1 MVVSQYSACR
11 SVRNKR
17 PNFAMSFLLVAS
29 HGPGAGKTSVAAGLA
44 TLIARSGAT
53 VSVCKPLSP
62 AGRTDPD
69 AIYFAQ
75 NFRGGVAVASGDD
88 STSLDAAANA
98 VRSLSGISEHT
109 LVEVANPANGSGI
122 SSAITTG
129 LVERLSARVVAV
141 FGYDAALSA
150 VLVSSSVAALGR
162 SLAGVIVNQ
171 TARYR
176 AAETGR
182 ILDEV
187 SRAGIPVVAALP
199 EDRPLLSLT
208 MNQLERQLGGRW
220 ELEPSDGDEW
230 VDRFLIG
237 GNIMDSGEGYFGRF
251 SNQAVITRA
260 ERPDI
265 QMACLMQDTRCLVL
279 TGGARPTE
287 YIRVEAAKRDV
298 PVLLVDGDTVAT
310 ADAVGNLLGVVVPH
324 HAHKADRMADL
335 LAGRIDVNDLL
346 R

>member
-1 MVVSQYSACR
+1 M
-11 SVRNKR
+11 SV
-17 PNFAMSFLLVAS
+17 LLVAS

-69 AIYFAQ
+69 AVYFSE

-88 STSLDAAANA
+88 SDSLDAAASA

-109 LVEVANPANGSGI
+109 LVEVANPASGSGI

-129 LVERLSARVVAV
+129 LVERLSARVIAV

-150 VLVSSSVAALGR
+150 VSVSGSVAPLGDAV
-162 SLAGVIVNQ
+162 AGIIVNQ
-171 TARYR
+171 TPRYR
-176 AAETGR
+176 AAATARLLG
-182 ILDEV
+182 EV
-187 SRAGIPVVAALP
+187 SAAGIPVVAAIP

-208 MNQLERQLGGRW
+208 MNQLEQQLGGHW

-237 GNIMDSGEGYFGRF
+237 GNIMDSGAGYFGRY

-265 QMACLMQDTRCLVL
+265 QMASLMQDTRCLVL

-298 PVLLVDGDTVAT
+298 PVLLVDGGTVAT
-310 ADAVGNLLGVVVPH
+310 ADAVGNLLGAVVPH
-324 HAHKADRMADL
+324 HAHKAERMADL
-335 LAGRIDVNDLL
+335 LAERIDVAALL
-346 R
+346 

>member
-1 MVVSQYSACR
+1 
-11 SVRNKR
+11 
-17 PNFAMSFLLVAS
+17 MSTILVTS

-44 TLIARSGAT
+44 TLIARSGAS

-88 STSLDAAANA
+88 AASLDAAASA
-98 VRSLSGISEHT
+98 VRSLVGISEHT
-109 LVEVANPANGSGI
+109 LVEVANPASGSGVA
-122 SSAITTG
+122 SAITIG

-150 VLVSSSVAALGR
+150 VAVSSNVAPLG
-162 SLAGVIVNQ
+162 SNLAGVIVNQ
-171 TARYR
+171 TPRYR
-176 AAETGR
+176 AAATARMLGE
-182 ILDEV
+182 I
-187 SRAGIPVVAALP
+187 SAAGIPAVAALP

-208 MNQLERQLGGRW
+208 MNQLEHQLGGRW

-237 GNIMDSGEGYFGRF
+237 GNIMDSGAGYFGRYAH
-251 SNQAVITRA
+251 QAVITRA

-265 QMACLMQDTRCLVL
+265 QMASLMQDTRCLVL

-298 PVLLVDGDTVAT
+298 PVLLVDGGTVAT
-310 ADAVGNLLGVVVPH
+310 ADAVGNLLGAVVPH
-324 HAHKADRMADL
+324 HSHKAERMADL
-335 LAGRIDVNDLL
+335 LAERIDVTGLL

>member
-1 MVVSQYSACR
+1 M
-11 SVRNKR
+11 SV
-17 PNFAMSFLLVAS
+17 LLVAS

-69 AIYFAQ
+69 ATYFAQ

-88 STSLDAAANA
+88 STSLDAAASA
-98 VRSLSGISEHT
+98 VRSLAGISEHT
-109 LVEVANPANGSGI
+109 LVEVANPASGSGI
-122 SSAITTG
+122 SSAITAG
-129 LVERLSARVVAV
+129 LVERLSARVVAL
-141 FGYDAALSA
+141 FGYDASLFAVAL
-150 VLVSSSVAALGR
+150 SSSVAPLG
-162 SLAGVIVNQ
+162 SNLAGVIVNQ

-182 ILDEV
+182 MLDEV
-187 SRAGIPVVAALP
+187 SVAGIPVVAALP

-208 MNQLERQLGGRW
+208 MNQLEQQLGGHW

-237 GNIMDSGEGYFGRF
+237 GNIMDSGAGYFGRYAH
-251 SNQAVITRA
+251 QAVITRA

-265 QMACLMQDTRCLVL
+265 QMASLMQDTRCLVL
-279 TGGARPTE
+279 TGGSRPTE
-287 YIRVEAAKRDV
+287 YIRVEASKREV
-298 PVLLVDGDTVAT
+298 PVLLVDTGTVAT
-310 ADAVGNLLGVVVPH
+310 ADAVGNLLGAAVPH
-324 HAHKADRMADL
+324 HPHKAERMADL
-335 LAGRIDVNDLL
+335 LAERIDVMDLL
-346 R
+346 M